1 MIYNYLSLNME
12 LINNDIND
20 EIVKHL
26 SFISLIQL
34 SKVSKDYKTLINN
47 LSNSYKINKLF
58 WDSVSINNFCFNII
72 KYECKKFNYKKI
84 KQNTRYKIIKFVAN
98 SELNYYIK
106 SNNFIILYNFII
118 LIIHSLKQNYK
129 KIINIIENINYR
141 NILFEYEKDFAD
153 IIKLNTTFVNNYLTE
168 TLSNNQKII
177 KLLKITSFI
186 HTIIVSYANIYKHED
201 FICVSKTKKHE
212 LKDNLD
218 AIYLNNEYPKY
229 FIKKMLK
236 ILNYVSV

>member
-1 MIYNYLSLNME
+1 ME

-34 SKVSKDYKTLINN
+34 SKVSKDYKNLVNN
-47 LSNSYKINKLF
+47 LSHSYKINKLF
-58 WDSVSINNFCFNII
+58 HDSYSINNFCFNII

-84 KQNTRYKIIKFVAN
+84 KQNTRYQIIKFVAN
-98 SELNYYIK
+98 SELTYYIK

-129 KIINIIENINYR
+129 KIINIIENINYT
-141 NILFEYEKDFAD
+141 NILFQYEKNFAD
-153 IIKLNTTFVNNYLTE
+153 IIKLNTTFVNNYYTE
-168 TLSNNQKII
+168 SISSNDKII
-177 KLLKITSFI
+177 KLIKITCFI
-186 HTIIVSYANIYKHED
+186 HTLILSSANINKHKE
-201 FICVSKTKKHE
+201 FISVSKTKKQE

-218 AIYLNNEYPKY
+218 NIYLNDKYPKY
-229 FIKKMLK
+229 FIKNMLK
-236 ILNYVSV
+236 ILNRVNV